1 MIRSLVTSRIL
12 PSATREGLV
21 LPWPIVALY
30 PIYFVIIGVILV
42 TGMIH
47 MDFIAIPSDILVPT
61 VLTIVLASLFL
72 FIVFYLVSYQEMK
85 AKVLELRANAMK
97 AGQAVDDIAMAKI
110 ESFNNIYVCALLIGA
125 GITAGIAYLAMI
137 SIVPS
142 NFTVVTEIDYILG
155 AIFSVIVAGVVLD
168 KWFIHPIADG
178 SFKMKVIEPL
188 ADSIIDSF
196 QTDGAETPTLTN
208 EQVTALINALTGAVK
223 KS

>member
-1 MIRSLVTSRIL
+1 
-12 PSATREGLV
+12 
-21 LPWPIVALY
+21 
-30 PIYFVIIGVILV
+30 
-42 TGMIH
+42 